1 MSAPSLTLA
10 HRPDLGLVIARWQRE
25 ITPAELR
32 TDYLAIRA
40 AADAAGCGHWLLD
53 LRRRD
58 DIIEPVV
65 NAWFGHEFAP
75 SLRARY
81 ADPARLACL
90 VSPLRA
96 QQPVMARVTAA
107 EADCFIATFTEE
119 ATAYT
124 WLTADLTAFAD
135 TPAKAG

>member
-10 HRPDLGLVIARWQRE
+10 HRADLGLVIARWQRE

-32 TDYLAIRA
+32 ADYLAIRVV
-40 AADAAGCGHWLLD
+40 ADAAGCGHWLLD

-75 SLRARY
+75 SLRRRY
-81 ADPARLACL
+81 ESPARLAFL

-96 QQPVMARVTAA
+96 RQPIMARVSAA
-107 EADCFIATFTEE
+107 EADCLIATFTEE
-119 ATAYT
+119 AAAYT
-124 WLTADLTAFAD
+124 WLTADSNGFN
-135 TPAKAG
+135 